1 MTVELPREPIHSPF
15 GGSVAARV
23 LHCPASVGLIEK
35 VPAYLRKVSAYADRG
50 TALHEAMALLLDEAY
65 SLDDLVGKTFGTYT
79 ITHDDIAN
87 ALQPAFAYVVALLD
101 TPGAEFFLE
110 ARITFPTV
118 AGAFGTADLIVR
130 IGRTVH
136 VIDLKFGVGV
146 RVLALRPADDDPAV
160 DVINGQLLF
169 YAAAAHHSL
178 REFFAGVEDIVLTIV
193 QPVSIDVDAEMV
205 SSVTITHAELDA
217 FVAVYRAACEQA
229 LAPEPHLQRGAWCRF
244 CPARPICPAHAGPLL
259 DFAQFVAPTFARAT
273 PSKEAYLQ
281 LLADGLNLVDAV
293 KDIRGALHD
302 QAKAALQNGDV
313 VPDYALSA
321 GRAERRWCDENAAI
335 STLIKLGLT
344 RNDIMA
350 EALRS
355 PRQMEL
361 RAKARG
367 LKIPPEIIVSHRSGV
382 SLVRSENVR
391 VSVRGRDEIAR
402 SFAAALATVQ
412 QRSRV

>member
-1 MTVELPREPIHSPF
+1 MTVELRRDHSPF

-23 LHCPASVGLIEK
+23 LRCPASVGLIEK

-50 TALHEAMALLLDEAY
+50 TALHEAIALLLGEAY

-169 YAAAAHHSL
+169 YAAAARHSL

-259 DFAQFVAPTFARAT
+259 DFAQFVAPTSARAT

-293 KDIRGALHD
+293 KDIHTALRD
-302 QAKAALQNGDV
+302 QAKRALEDGDL
-313 VPDYALSA
+313 VPGYTLSA
-321 GRAERRWCDENAAI
+321 GRATRCWRKNESTTIAALE
-335 STLIKLGLT
+335 SLGLDRDDVVAKT
-344 RNDIMA
+344 
-350 EALRS
+350 LHS
-355 PRQMEL
+355 PKQIEL

-367 LKIPPEIIVSHRSGV
+367 LKIPQELIVSNRSGV
-382 SLVRSENVR
+382 SLVRIENAHVPVPGRGELARMLSEALEAFQG
-391 VSVRGRDEIAR
+391 GRQA
-402 SFAAALATVQ
+402 
-412 QRSRV
+412 

>member
-1 MTVELPREPIHSPF
+1 MTVELRRDHSPF

-23 LHCPASVGLIEK
+23 LRCPASVGLIEK

-50 TALHEAMALLLDEAY
+50 TALHEAIALLLDEAY

-169 YAAAAHHSL
+169 YAAAARHSL

-193 QPVSIDVDAEMV
+193 QPVSIDVDAE
-205 SSVTITHAELDA
+205 L
-217 FVAVYRAACEQA
+217 
-229 LAPEPHLQRGAWCRF
+229 
-244 CPARPICPAHAGPLL
+244 
-259 DFAQFVAPTFARAT
+259 
-273 PSKEAYLQ
+273 
-281 LLADGLNLVDAV
+281 
-293 KDIRGALHD
+293 
-302 QAKAALQNGDV
+302 
-313 VPDYALSA
+313 
-321 GRAERRWCDENAAI
+321 
-335 STLIKLGLT
+335 
-344 RNDIMA
+344 
-350 EALRS
+350 
-355 PRQMEL
+355 
-361 RAKARG
+361 
-367 LKIPPEIIVSHRSGV
+367 
-382 SLVRSENVR
+382 
-391 VSVRGRDEIAR
+391 
-402 SFAAALATVQ
+402 
-412 QRSRV
+412 

>member
-1 MTVELPREPIHSPF
+1 MNAPFEPAHSVF

-23 LHCPASVGLIEK
+23 LRCPASVDLTQK
-35 VPAYLRKVSAYADRG
+35 VPAYLRKTSAYADRG
-50 TALHEAMALLLDEAY
+50 TALHAAITLLLDDNEPL
-65 SLDDLVGKTFGTYT
+65 SFDSLVGRTIGSYT
-79 ITHDDIAN
+79 LTDDDIEC
-87 ALQPAFAYVVALLD
+87 ALRPVFAYVDALL
-101 TPGAEFFLE
+101 TSPGAEFYLE
-110 ARITFPTV
+110 CRVVFPYIANT
-118 AGAFGTADLIVR
+118 FGTADLIVR
-130 IGRTVH
+130 IGRTIH

-146 RVLALRPADDDPAV
+146 RVLALTPDGDGDE
-160 DVINGQLLF
+160 DIINTQLLF
-169 YAAAAHHSL
+169 YAAAARHSL
-178 REFFAGVEDIVLTIV
+178 PEFFAGVESVVLTIL
-193 QPVSIDVDAEMV
+193 QPVSIDLDAEMV
-205 SSVTITHAELDA
+205 SSVTVTHAELDE
-217 FVAVYRAACEQA
+217 FVTVYRAACEQA
-229 LAPEPHLQRGAWCRF
+229 LSDAPRLQSGSWCRF
-244 CPARPICPAHAGPLL
+244 CPARPICPAHTRPLL
-259 DFAQFVAPTFARAT
+259 NLAQFTT
-273 PSKEAYLQ
+273 PIASAVPKEAYLR
-281 LLADGLNLVDAV
+281 LLAEGLNLVDAV

>member
-50 TALHEAMALLLDEAY
+50 TALHEAMALVLDEAY

-146 RVLALRPADDDPAV
+146 RVLALSPADDDPAV

-169 YAAAAHHSL
+169 YAAAA
-178 REFFAGVEDIVLTIV
+178 
-193 QPVSIDVDAEMV
+193 PVSCPPIRDGTQISACRETAGGGLAKGRRETLE
-205 SSVTITHAELDA
+205 SSGSPTIL
-217 FVAVYRAACEQA
+217 
-229 LAPEPHLQRGAWCRF
+229 PS
-244 CPARPICPAHAGPLL
+244 ARLL
-259 DFAQFVAPTFARAT
+259 FLPR
-273 PSKEAYLQ
+273 
-281 LLADGLNLVDAV
+281 
-293 KDIRGALHD
+293 
-302 QAKAALQNGDV
+302 NG
-313 VPDYALSA
+313 
-321 GRAERRWCDENAAI
+321 
-335 STLIKLGLT
+335 
-344 RNDIMA
+344 
-350 EALRS
+350 
-355 PRQMEL
+355 
-361 RAKARG
+361 
-367 LKIPPEIIVSHRSGV
+367 
-382 SLVRSENVR
+382 
-391 VSVRGRDEIAR
+391 
-402 SFAAALATVQ
+402 
-412 QRSRV
+412 

>member
-1 MTVELPREPIHSPF
+1 MNAPLLEPAHSPF
-15 GGSVAARV
+15 GGSVAARI
-23 LHCPASVGLIEK
+23 LRCPGSAGLVEK
-35 VPAYLRKVSAYADRG
+35 VPAYLRRTSSYAERG
-50 TALHEAMALLLDEAY
+50 TALHAAMVHLIDENEDLE
-65 SLDDLVGKTFGTYT
+65 SLVSKTINDYT
-79 ITHDDIAN
+79 ITHDDIEN
-87 ALQPAFAYVVALLD
+87 ALRPAYAYVDALLD
-101 TPGAEFFLE
+101 APGAEFYFE
-110 ARITFPTV
+110 QRVTFPTIP
-118 AGAFGTADLIVR
+118 GAFGTVDLLVR
-130 IGRTVH
+130 SGRTIH
-136 VIDLKFGVGV
+136 VMDFKFGAGV
-146 RVLALRPADDDPAV
+146 RVLALIPDGDE
-160 DVINGQLLF
+160 DVLNAQLAF
-169 YAAAAHHSL
+169 YAAAARHSL
-178 REFFAGVEDIVLTIV
+178 PKFFAAATEIKLTIL
-193 QPVSIDVDAEMV
+193 QPQSIEPDAAMV
-205 SSVTITHAELDA
+205 SAVTVTHAELDT
-217 FVAVYRAACEQA
+217 FIEVYRAACVEA
-229 LAPEPHLQRGAWCRF
+229 LTPAPRLEKGPHCRF
-244 CPARPICPAHAGPLL
+244 CPARPICPAHTGPLL
-259 DFAQFVAPTFARAT
+259 DLSQFVMPTPPRAPADKA
-273 PSKEAYLQ
+273 AYLQ
-281 LLADGLNLVDAV
+281 ALADGLNLVDAV

-344 RNDIMA
+344 RTDSMA
-350 EALRS
+350 EALRA